1 MLPFRVQQ
9 LLCDCNGKC
18 ILNCDTERNL
28 RNNTP
33 ITCNK
38 NPWCQG
44 FSFFFF
50 PFFLCLRTCEVS
62 TLQIPRAMRTLN
74 VLPFLL
80 SYSYHHHHHHNSGAF
95 LELHS
100 DPASLWDWEAWFS
113 SSCSGVCSPPS
124 GHIWKMTLY
133 AFSLSFFS
141 FLFLICQGPFWT
153 ARRCYHTL
161 DWCE

>member
-113 SSCSGVCSPPS
+113 RVPVLVFVRHPAATFGKW
-124 GHIWKMTLY
+124 HFTL
-133 AFSLSFFS
+133 SLFLS
-141 FLFLICQGPFWT
+141 FLFFF
-153 ARRCYHTL
+153 
-161 DWCE
+161 